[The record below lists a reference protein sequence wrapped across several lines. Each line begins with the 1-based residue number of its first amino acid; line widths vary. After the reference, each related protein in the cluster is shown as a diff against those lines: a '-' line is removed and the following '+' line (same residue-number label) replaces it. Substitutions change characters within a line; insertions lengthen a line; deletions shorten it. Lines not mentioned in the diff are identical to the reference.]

1 MGAGRILSVIAVAVL
16 IAMVIGLYLA
26 PKLREAEYQAAV
38 ERQRSAQTLVA
49 SAASDSTS
57 TIHTRAAF
65 IEREADGH
73 YWTRAD
79 VQGTEVK
86 FMVDTGASIVALTYR
101 DAQRLGLAPETL
113 TYDSE
118 IRTAGG
124 VTYGASIMLDSI
136 RIGRVEV
143 EGVSAVILRE
153 ELEQSL
159 LGMTFLS
166 ELNSYEFRKGQ
177 LIIRQ

>member
-1 MGAGRILSVIAVAVL
+1 MSLIATAVA
-16 IAMVIGLYLA
+16 IAMVIGLYLE
-26 PKLREAEYQAAV
+26 PKLREAEYQAAL
-38 ERQRSAQTLVA
+38 ERQRESKNVVA
-49 SAASDSTS
+49 AAASETTS
-57 TIHTRAAF
+57 SIHTRAAF

-79 VQGTEVK
+79 VEGTEVK

-101 DAQRLGLAPETL
+101 DAQRLGLQPDML
-113 TYDSE
+113 VYDSE

-124 VTYGASIMLDSI
+124 ITYGAPVTLDSI

-143 EGVSAVILRE
+143 EAVNAVVLRSD
-153 ELEQSL
+153 LEQSL

>member
-1 MGAGRILSVIAVAVL
+1 MA
-16 IAMVIGLYLA
+16 IGLYIA
-26 PKLREAEYQAAV
+26 PKLREAEYRTAL
-38 ERQRSAQTLVA
+38 ERQRQAATIA
-49 SAASDSTS
+49 AASESKS
-57 TIHTRAAF
+57 SIHSRAAF

-79 VQGTEVK
+79 VGGTEVK

-101 DAQRLGLAPETL
+101 DAQRLGLKPEGL

-124 VTYGASIMLDSI
+124 LTYGAPIILDSI
-136 RIGRVEV
+136 RIGRVEI
-143 EGVSAVILRE
+143 EHVSAVILRSD
-153 ELEQSL
+153 LEQSL
-159 LGMTFLS
+159 LGMSFLG
-166 ELNSYEFRKGQ
+166 ELNSYEFRRGQ